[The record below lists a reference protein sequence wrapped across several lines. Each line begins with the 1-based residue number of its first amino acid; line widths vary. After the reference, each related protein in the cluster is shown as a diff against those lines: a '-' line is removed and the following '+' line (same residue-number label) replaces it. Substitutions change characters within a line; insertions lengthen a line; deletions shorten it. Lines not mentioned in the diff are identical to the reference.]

1 MEQEELKQRNSGLS
15 VVMIGVNLLLLL
27 IFLNVTP
34 SSENEQI
41 EAIVLTS
48 FAFVILVGM
57 YAFSYHGKAY
67 RAGKWIFGIALV
79 IFLIF
84 MGLFWYAA
92 QLGKAFQH

>member
-1 MEQEELKQRNSGLS
+1 MEQEELKQRNSSLS

-27 IFLNVTP
+27 IFLNITP
-34 SSENEQI
+34 SSENEQF
-41 EAIVLTS
+41 EAIIFISFEFVVLMG
-48 FAFVILVGM
+48 L

-67 RAGKWIFGIALV
+67 RAGKWIFGIALL

-84 MGLFWYAA
+84 MGLLWYAA

>member
-1 MEQEELKQRNSGLS
+1 MEKEELKQKNSSLS
-15 VVMIGVNLLLLL
+15 VMMIGVNLFLLL
-27 IFLNVTP
+27 IFLNITP

-41 EAIVLTS
+41 EAILFMS
-48 FAFVILVGM
+48 FALVVLVGL

-84 MGLFWYAA
+84 MGLLWYAA